1 MEPFLRDTNSIATA
15 ARMFTHKNQLYR
27 DPHIH
32 MVVALKVY
40 LAILKSILNVKSLYK
55 ADVTSKSVN
64 SIDSTV

>member
-1 MEPFLRDTNSIATA
+1 
-15 ARMFTHKNQLYR
+15 
-27 DPHIH
+27 